1 MHWNMDSITF
11 LDLPIRPTISRLQD
25 EVVRTAMM
33 DPIGSVRSRHPL
45 DCLLYPPLLHGLLQG
60 ETTATKLQ
68 MGKMSSVELLDCL
81 VGWMKT
87 ELCLWTH
94 PLLLA
99 SRACLA
105 QGKKSINVWGMNE
118 SQTELLLVTW
128 PLEVKSSTLNVHFLH
143 YTVQNIPMLTDCMMY
158 SLDRCLNV
166 SKW

>member
-1 MHWNMDSITF
+1 MSWNTNSMAF
-11 LDLPIRPTISRLQD
+11 LDLPVRQTISGLHND
-25 EVVRTAMM
+25 VVRTTMV
-33 DPIGSVRSRHPL
+33 DPYDLSGAPLSVIS
-45 DCLLYPPLLHGLLQG
+45 PLLHGHLQG
-60 ETTATKLQ
+60 ETTATKSQ